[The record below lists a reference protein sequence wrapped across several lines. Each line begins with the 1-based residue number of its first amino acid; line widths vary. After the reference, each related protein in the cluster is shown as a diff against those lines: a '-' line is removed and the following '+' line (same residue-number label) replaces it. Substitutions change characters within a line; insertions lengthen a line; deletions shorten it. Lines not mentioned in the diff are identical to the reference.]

1 MDKAKVLYG
10 LRMTVA
16 VGFLV
21 LSVLS
26 ACLSFSDNVEK
37 IKARTD

>member
-1 MDKAKVLYG
+1 MDKAKFLYG

-26 ACLSFSDNVEK
+26 ACLSFSDSVEK
-37 IKARTD
+37 IKAKND

>member
-1 MDKAKVLYG
+1 MDKAKLIYA

-26 ACLSFSDNVEK
+26 ACLTFSDSLDK
-37 IKARTD
+37 IKANNN